1 MFLKTH
7 NSQGITRLVNLDN
20 VACIIDGRIVYK
32 DDSDYKPVET
42 LADIIEALK
51 TANQLIEIDDK

>member
-20 VACIIDGRIVYK
+20 VACITNGRIVYK

-42 LADIIEALK
+42 LWDIIEALK
-51 TANQLIEIDDK
+51 TANQLIEIDDN